1 MTLNILMKREHFF
14 LFFLHAGGAVAEKGI
29 FCQTSHISNYLDIGY
44 CEEKIQMMDYL
55 SFAWSEDL

>member
-1 MTLNILMKREHFF
+1 MKREHFF